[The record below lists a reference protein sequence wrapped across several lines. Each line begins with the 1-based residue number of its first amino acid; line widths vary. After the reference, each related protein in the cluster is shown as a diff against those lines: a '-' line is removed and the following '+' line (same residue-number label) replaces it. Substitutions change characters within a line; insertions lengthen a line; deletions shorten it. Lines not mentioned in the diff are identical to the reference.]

1 MRITHLLHHRKQ
13 KQPKTKIS
21 DQKYEQYHLPFIT
34 GTIVLVAYNNPLQ
47 EMFLHCWGQTINVT
61 YYTRLRSPS
70 FGVYVCGR
78 CVRRKRAQ
86 NFVGH
91 SNFCRWE
98 IFGFAEEEK
107 SPVTFCALV
116 SDPFKDLKTFQHFI
130 FRMYT

>member
-13 KQPKTKIS
+13 KQPKTKIIS
-21 DQKYEQYHLPFIT
+21 DQKYVQYLPFIT
-34 GTIVLVAYNNPLQ
+34 GTIVLVAQYNNPLQ

-70 FGVYVCGR
+70 FRVCGR